1 MIASAPAMSR
11 YLGKNFLVHFAL
23 LILLMLGIFFVFNI
37 VELSRRA
44 GKAGDVPFD
53 TVVLMASLQL
63 AEVYQQILP
72 FAVMFGAIYTCW
84 KLNKTSELVV
94 MRSAG
99 ISVWQFLSPLILAAI
114 LLGIFTTTVIN
125 PVASIFVKKYEKME
139 RLYLEREDSPI
150 TVSKTG
156 IWLRQPSETGYALIR
171 AENLNQKQWKMT
183 RVSIFFF
190 DNDDTFLR
198 RIDAPYATLNPGQW
212 KIWKPTIHERAGSET
227 LNDYEIPTSLTAGK
241 IEESLSDPDTISFWD
256 IPGYIRIMEETG
268 FPATRLS
275 IHFQSLLAQ
284 PFLFAAMILLAAT
297 FSLRPTRFGGTG
309 IMIVLGVSAGFL
321 IFFMESM
328 LNAFGVSQKIPA
340 YLAAWTPAI
349 VSLLFGASALLH
361 LEDG

>member
-1 MIASAPAMSR
+1 
-11 YLGKNFLVHFAL
+11 
-23 LILLMLGIFFVFNI
+23 
-37 VELSRRA
+37 
-44 GKAGDVPFD
+44 
-53 TVVLMASLQL
+53 
-63 AEVYQQILP
+63 
-72 FAVMFGAIYTCW
+72 
-84 KLNKTSELVV
+84 
-94 MRSAG
+94 
-99 ISVWQFLSPLILAAI
+99 
-114 LLGIFTTTVIN
+114 
-125 PVASIFVKKYEKME
+125 
-139 RLYLEREDSPI
+139 
-150 TVSKTG
+150 
-156 IWLRQPSETGYALIR
+156 
-171 AENLNQKQWKMT
+171 MT

-190 DNDDTFLR
+190 DNDDNFLR
-198 RIDAPYATLNPGQW
+198 RIDAPYATLTPGQW
-212 KIWKPTIHERAGSET
+212 KIWKPTIHERAGYET
-227 LNDYEIPTSLTAGK
+227 LSDYEIPTSLTAGK